1 MLPDGWQNTRRVLV
15 IRLDNIGDVI
25 MLSPALRVLRQ
36 ALPEATLTLMA
47 SPAGSQVAPLLPWLD
62 DLMPRR
68 VVWQDVSGRMPLD
81 TSRELALVEEIH
93 ARSFDAAVIFTSF
106 SQSPYPPAYICYLA
120 GIPLRLG
127 QSKEFGG
134 SLLTQWVRPLPDEA
148 HQVER
153 NLFLLESA
161 GFQVV
166 DRALELCIPTG
177 IQAAADNL
185 LRASGVDP
193 QEPFILLAPGASCA
207 ARRYDPLRF
216 AVVARVLAVKTCL
229 PVVIAG
235 SEQERQL
242 ATPIIEASRRQGIVS
257 LVGKTSIPELAGVIR
272 RASLVL
278 CNNSGPLHIA
288 DALRRPLVVLYSG
301 TDHESQ
307 WRPRSAPARLL
318 RQPTDC
324 SPCYRFNC
332 PYNLE
337 CLDIPAGEVVAAAI
351 DLLESHAIDRRPVPS
366 PLAGRRL
373 GGKSKGV

>member
-134 SLLTQWVRPLPDEA
+134 SLLTQWVRPLPDEV